1 MPKNDWSEYKKLF
14 ISELDEN
21 RKFRDVVTSTLGTM
35 REDIGGL
42 KVKAAIAGGM
52 AGLVGT
58 GIVSAVIAL
67 WK

>member
-1 MPKNDWSEYKKLF
+1 MAKQTVQGLILERITKVEDKLDN
-14 ISELDEN
+14 IIPVLA
-21 RKFRDVVTSTLGTM
+21 
-35 REDIGGL
+35 GL

-58 GIVSAVIAL
+58 GIIAAIVSA